1 LLEPSQEFSIVYSM
15 KLLEEFVLACEPMTR
30 IVTLVVVF
38 CLCMSTFEI
47 QDQDL
52 IKGLQRKKKVEVF
65 VGR

>member
-1 LLEPSQEFSIVYSM
+1 M